1 MIIVFITVYFV
12 IALAC
17 VGLGLYLSQPGK
29 SWATLKDDAFNVFPV
44 KYRSPVQ
51 SAQPTP
57 SPCLDD
63 IHAHQVADAF
73 DVAIEHRAM
82 PTASAEPQSEPE
94 PAEANEV
101 IHDEP

>member
-1 MIIVFITVYFV
+1 MVTLIIAVYFV
-12 IALAC
+12 IALSF

-63 IHAHQVADAF
+63 IHSSQVADAF
-73 DVAIEHRAM
+73 DVALEHRAM
-82 PTASAEPQSEPE
+82 PTASTEQPSEPE
-94 PAEANEV
+94 PAEA